1 MVDINN
7 QYLNYF
13 INFYKKMIDEIMN
26 LFEEINMDLK
36 RIKELKND
44 ELEDFTKEHN
54 LQLDKITRENN
65 KLLIELKKFIYF
77 SDSYIFTL
85 NLNKFIKDLSL
96 IHKEIVIFLGKEDE
110 IHSYLDLN
118 KNNYNMDDLKNIVKL
133 INKDLLELDT
143 FIQKMETKKTL
154 LKKAK
159 HNLIY
164 NNYKMNVSM
173 KISDTK
179 NKKFYFRNK
188 ISMIS
193 DFIIYNLNKLKI
205 KIKNDIDFLQPK
217 F

>member
-1 MVDINN
+1 
-7 QYLNYF
+7 
-13 INFYKKMIDEIMN
+13 MN